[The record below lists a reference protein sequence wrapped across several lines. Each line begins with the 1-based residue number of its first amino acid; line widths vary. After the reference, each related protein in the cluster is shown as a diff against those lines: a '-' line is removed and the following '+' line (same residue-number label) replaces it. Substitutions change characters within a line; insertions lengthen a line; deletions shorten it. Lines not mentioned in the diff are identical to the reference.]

1 MSKLTVQVL
10 QCIQP
15 HELCPSHLP
24 TPFSSFVL
32 AGEAL
37 VCSHTLLLTVGNAR
51 CLHCSLAQETV
62 QNGAY
67 MDLIGKES
75 TAGMSVTEQL
85 SQFKQ
90 YELLIIAA
98 RSDTYMNTYST

>member
-1 MSKLTVQVL
+1 MGRGGEKKGKEWKMRGEVELRKPGKTGWTNKLLTSSSL
-10 QCIQP
+10 PPP
-15 HELCPSHLP
+15 HPSPSL
-24 TPFSSFVL
+24 VL

-67 MDLIGKES
+67 TDLSKRQQSRDEC
-75 TAGMSVTEQL
+75 Q
-85 SQFKQ
+85 
-90 YELLIIAA
+90 
-98 RSDTYMNTYST
+98 